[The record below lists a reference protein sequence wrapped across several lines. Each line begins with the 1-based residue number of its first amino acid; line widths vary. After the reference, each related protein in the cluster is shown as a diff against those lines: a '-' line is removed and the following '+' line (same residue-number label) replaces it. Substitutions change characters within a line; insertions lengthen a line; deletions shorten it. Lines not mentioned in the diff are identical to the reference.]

1 MRVLVVEDDRVV
13 QHILHSAF
21 VAEGYVTTLVGTG
34 REGQTRLDD
43 EEYDALVLDLT
54 LPDTDGIVLARQ
66 LRDEGNDIPILMLS
80 ARGRLDDRLQGFA
93 AGADDYLVKPF
104 AIRELIARMSVLLR
118 RSSVVRGR
126 QRLEIDDL
134 VLDRRSHM
142 VCRAGAP
149 VHLTPKEF
157 GVLELFLDHVGAVL
171 SREMIIRKVW
181 DYDFD
186 GDTTVVDTTIKRLRR
201 AIDAGRSQ
209 SLIETVRGT
218 GYRLVD
224 PNRLRLLNAT

>member
-21 VAEGYVTTLVGTG
+21 AAEGYETALVGTG
-34 REGQTRLDD
+34 REGRTRLDD
-43 EEYDALVLDLT
+43 AEYDALVLDLT
-54 LPDTDGIVLARQ
+54 LPDTDGIALARQ
-66 LRDEGNDIPILMLS
+66 LRDEGNDIPILMLT
-80 ARGRLDDRLQGFA
+80 ARGRLDDRLKGFA

-104 AIRELIARMSVLLR
+104 AIRELIARMTVLLR
-118 RSSVVRGR
+118 RGSLVRGR
-126 QRLEIDDL
+126 QRLEIDDV

-142 VCRAGAP
+142 VYRAGAP

-157 GVLELFLDHVGAVL
+157 GVLELFLDHAGAVL
-171 SREMIIRKVW
+171 SREMIIRRVW

-201 AIDAGRSQ
+201 AIDAGRSR

-218 GYRLVD
+218 GYRIVD
-224 PNRLRLLNAT
+224 PSQLRLLNAT